1 MNEWKKMS
9 TMDISL
15 KMLQYFKK
23 VAETQH
29 ITNASKE
36 LYISQPQLTR
46 VIAELEKELGVTLF
60 DREGKGIRLNACGE
74 AFYRYAN
81 EMLVLAERAKTTV
94 NEVYQHELAQ
104 LTVAANVL
112 SYLPSIL
119 RRFRDQCPDARF
131 RQITATREQISEML
145 MDRRADFGLYCFPPD
160 TPELKSELVFTDYST
175 LLYPKGHPFSKQK
188 SVTVEELLDQPIIF
202 VSKGFGPRDTVDR
215 YLGNYTFRYVAE
227 TMEPLQL
234 FGYVNEGIGIAPMPL
249 STVLCTPAL
258 QAQYV
263 DLEDSPPLDIH
274 LVWKADK
281 EFTEVDAIF
290 VQVVKSYFQ
299 KLKEMLDAYLNR

>member
-1 MNEWKKMS
+1 
-9 TMDISL
+9 MDISL
-15 KMLQYFKK
+15 KMIQYFKK

-46 VIAELEKELGVTLF
+46 VIAELEKELGVALF
-60 DREGKGIRLNACGE
+60 DREGKGIRLNPCGE

-81 EMLVLAERAKTTV
+81 EMLLLAERAKTTV
-94 NEVYQHELAQ
+94 NEVYQHEMAQ

-119 RRFRDQCPDARF
+119 RMFREQRPDARF
-131 RQITATREQISEML
+131 RQITATRDQISEML
-145 MDRRADFGLYCFPPD
+145 MDRRADFGLYCFPPE

-175 LLYPKGHPFSKQK
+175 LLYPEGHPFSGKR
-188 SVTVEELLDQPIIF
+188 SVSVEELLDQPIIF
-202 VSKGFGPRDTVDR
+202 VAKGFGPRDTVDR
-215 YLGNYTFRYVAE
+215 YLGSYTFRYVAE
-227 TMEPLQL
+227 TTEPLQL

-249 STVLCTPAL
+249 STVLCSPAM
-258 QAQYV
+258 QDRYV
-263 DLEDSPPLDIH
+263 DLEDSPPLNIH

-281 EFTEVDAIF
+281 ELTEIDTSFIE
-290 VQVVKSYFQ
+290 VVKTYFQ
-299 KLKEMLDAYLNR
+299 KLEAILDDYLNP